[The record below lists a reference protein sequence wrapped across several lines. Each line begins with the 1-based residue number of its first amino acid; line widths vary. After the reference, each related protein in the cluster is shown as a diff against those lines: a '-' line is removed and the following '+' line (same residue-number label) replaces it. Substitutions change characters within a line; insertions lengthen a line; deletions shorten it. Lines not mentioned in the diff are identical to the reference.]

1 MVNEKGRPLEIF
13 SPRESG
19 EASNTKRFTS
29 MNTTLPEKLERNL
42 ILVHHRQQRKT
53 SPDLEGVDPLE
64 SPHETDSDGLSHLSL
79 SP

>member
-1 MVNEKGRPLEIF
+1 
-13 SPRESG
+13 
-19 EASNTKRFTS
+19 

-53 SPDLEGVDPLE
+53 SPDLGGVDPLE